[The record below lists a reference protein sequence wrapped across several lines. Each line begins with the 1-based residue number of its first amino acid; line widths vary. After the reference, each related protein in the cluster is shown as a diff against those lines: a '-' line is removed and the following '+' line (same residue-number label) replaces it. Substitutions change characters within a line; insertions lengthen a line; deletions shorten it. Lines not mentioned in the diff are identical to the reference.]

1 MVEDNTIF
9 IGKKPLMSYVLAA
22 IRQINDNDGTVVIKA
37 RGKAISRAVDVAEI
51 LRNQFVTTA
60 NVDDIEIS
68 TERLTSEEG
77 RESNVSSIEIF
88 MSTPEGSVPV
98 EVPGRSRGSRGPRDR
113 SHGGAPAG
121 KPRDRSGERSE
132 ERSEEKAEEKVD
144 DGTDFFGEFAD
155 QS

>member
-1 MVEDNTIF
+1 MVEDNFIF

-22 IRQINDNDGTVVIKA
+22 LRQINDVNGTVVIKA

-60 NVDDIEIS
+60 TVDDIEIS
-68 TERLTSEEG
+68 TERLTSDEG

-88 MSTPEGSVPV
+88 MSIPEDERGQGEEQAPRKERTPEEGPV
-98 EVPGRSRGSRGPRDR
+98 EE
-113 SHGGAPAG
+113 APAKEDTG
-121 KPRDRSGERSE
+121 
-132 ERSEEKAEEKVD
+132 A
-144 DGTDFFGEFAD
+144 DFFGEFAD

>member
-1 MVEDNTIF
+1 MVDENFIF

-22 IRQINDNDGTVVIKA
+22 SRQINDGDGTIVIKA
-37 RGKAISRAVDVAEI
+37 RGKSISRAVDVAEV

-60 NVDDIEIS
+60 TVDDIEIS

-88 MSTPEGSVPV
+88 MSVPEDRGSPEVARTPERVHSPEEV
-98 EVPGRSRGSRGPRDR
+98 EVPEVDTSPEVETT
-113 SHGGAPAG
+113 P
-121 KPRDRSGERSE
+121 
-132 ERSEEKAEEKVD
+132 EKEPIETD
-144 DGTDFFGEFAD
+144 TGTDFFGEFTD

>member
-1 MVEDNTIF
+1 MVDDNTIF

-22 IRQINDNDGTVVIKA
+22 LRQINDNDGTVVIKA

-60 NVDDIEIS
+60 TVDDIEIS
-68 TERLTSEEG
+68 TERLTSDEG

-98 EVPGRSRGSRGPRDR
+98 EMPSRSKGSRGSREDRGP
-113 SHGGAPAG
+113 P
-121 KPRDRSGERSE
+121 PE
-132 ERSEEKAEEKVD
+132 EPEEEKKEEKVD
-144 DGTDFFGEFAD
+144 DGTDFFGEFAS
-155 QS
+155 Q